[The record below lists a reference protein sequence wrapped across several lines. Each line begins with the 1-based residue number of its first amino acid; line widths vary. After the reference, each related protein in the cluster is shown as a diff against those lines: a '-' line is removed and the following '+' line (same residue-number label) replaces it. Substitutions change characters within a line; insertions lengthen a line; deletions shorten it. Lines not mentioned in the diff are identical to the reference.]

1 MPEILEKVKQQEVY
15 VYPPLTLHQTEV
27 AIQIISDAVEFSDGI
42 SMGQKED
49 APDIINVLQSALL
62 PF

>member
-1 MPEILEKVKQQEVY
+1 MTEILEKIEQDEC
-15 VYPPLTLHQTEV
+15 VYPPLTIHQVEV
-27 AIQIISDAVEFSDGI
+27 AIQIISDAVEFSDVI

>member
-1 MPEILEKVKQQEVY
+1 MPEILNNVKQQEVY

-27 AIQIISDAVEFSDGI
+27 AIQIISDAVEFSDVI

-49 APDIINVLQSALL
+49 APDIINVLQNALL